1 MVWSSRTIDTMI
13 DGKATVIL
21 VFGYLLRN
29 PHYDLLYILLFDKHF
44 SFRGYG
50 GIR

>member
-29 PHYDLLYILLFDKHF
+29 PHYDLLYIYYYLTNILVL
-44 SFRGYG
+44 G
-50 GIR
+50 GMGA

>member
-1 MVWSSRTIDTMI
+1 MWSTRTIDTMI